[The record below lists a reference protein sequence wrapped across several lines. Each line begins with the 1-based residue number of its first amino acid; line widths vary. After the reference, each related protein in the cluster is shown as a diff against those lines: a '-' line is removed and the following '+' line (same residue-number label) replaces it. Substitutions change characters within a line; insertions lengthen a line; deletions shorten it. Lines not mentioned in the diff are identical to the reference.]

1 MHKQVRV
8 MRIVRLFRG
17 RYFYQMHKIVS
28 AIGFSVLPLLNA
40 FFILF
45 LVTIVFAMLATH
57 LFRSRSPFFASLE
70 SSLFTMFQVSGFG
83 VRDLASLFTMFQG
96 SRSRYVSMYVHMR
109 MRVWCGRRWCLGT
122 HGPR

>member
-45 LVTIVFAMLATH
+45 LVTILIYIYIDID
-57 LFRSRSPFFASLE
+57 
-70 SSLFTMFQVSGFG
+70 VS
-83 VRDLASLFTMFQG
+83 
-96 SRSRYVSMYVHMR
+96 
-109 MRVWCGRRWCLGT
+109 
-122 HGPR
+122 